1 MRPIYRVIKHTLYEK
16 CDVKRNYYTVEKQ
29 IIFMGFKWWKS
40 LKETHYGIGDYGMGG
55 GLKSPISF
63 KTESDAI
70 YAIKKLENGS
80 IPEGWISEVSS
91 VLDFNKDR

>member
-1 MRPIYRVIKHTLYEK
+1 
-16 CDVKRNYYTVEKQ
+16 
-29 IIFMGFKWWKS
+29 
-40 LKETHYGIGDYGMGG
+40 MGG

-80 IPEGWISEVSS
+80 IPEGWVSEVSS

>member
-29 IIFMGFKWWKS
+29 ISFMGFKWWKS
-40 LKETHYGIGDYGMGG
+40 LKETHYGMGDYGMGG
-55 GLKSPISF
+55 LKLSISF

-80 IPEGWISEVSS
+80 IPEGWVSEVSS

>member
-40 LKETHYGIGDYGMGG
+40 LKETHYGMGDYGMGG

-63 KTESDAI
+63 NTESDAI

>member
-1 MRPIYRVIKHTLYEK
+1 MKPIYRVMKHTLYEM

-40 LKETHYGIGDYGMGG
+40 LKETHYGMGG
-55 GLKSPISF
+55 SLKSPISF

-80 IPEGWISEVSS
+80 IPDGWISEVSS
-91 VLDFNKDR
+91 VLDFNKKG

>member
-1 MRPIYRVIKHTLYEK
+1 MKPIYRVVKHTLYEK
-16 CDVKRNYYTVEKQ
+16 CDVKRNYYTVEKH
-29 IIFMGFKWWKS
+29 ISFMGFKWWKS
-40 LKETHYGIGDYGMGG
+40 LKETHYGMGDYGMEG

-63 KTESDAI
+63 NTESDAI

>member
-1 MRPIYRVIKHTLYEK
+1 MKPIYRVMKHTLYEK

-29 IIFMGFKWWKS
+29 IIFMGFKWWKP
-40 LKETHYGIGDYGMGG
+40 LKETQYGWGDS
-55 GLKSPISF
+55 LKSPISF

-80 IPEGWISEVSS
+80 IPDGWISEVSS
-91 VLDFNKDR
+91 VLDFNKKG

>member
-1 MRPIYRVIKHTLYEK
+1 MRPIYRVMKHTLYEK

-29 IIFMGFKWWKS
+29 ISFMGFKWWKS
-40 LKETHYGIGDYGMGG
+40 LKETHYGMGDYGMGG

-63 KTESDAI
+63 NTESDAI

-91 VLDFNKDR
+91 VLDFNKKG

>member
-40 LKETHYGIGDYGMGG
+40 LKETHYGIGDYGMEGS
-55 GLKSPISF
+55 LKSPISF
-63 KTESDAI
+63 NTESDAI

>member
-1 MRPIYRVIKHTLYEK
+1 MRPIYRVMKHTLYEK

-40 LKETHYGIGDYGMGG
+40 LKETHYGMGDYGMGG

-63 KTESDAI
+63 NTESDAI

-80 IPEGWISEVSS
+80 IPEGWVSEVSS